1 MLTLRRTGRT
11 AEIMKEQIKEENRM
25 KKFRILALMLVL
37 IMVLAGCGNGATT
50 PAAKDIVVLY
60 TNDAHCGIE
69 DGLGYAGL
77 AAVKNS
83 LTATGSS
90 VLLVDNGDA
99 IQGDT
104 IGTLSKGA
112 YIIEIMNKL
121 GYDVATPGNH
131 EFDYGMEQFLA
142 LTEAADFDYVSANF
156 VDADGNPVLK
166 PYVIKEVNGTKIAFV
181 GISTPKTITSS
192 TPTYFQNDA
201 GEYIYGFMQDETG
214 EKLYA
219 AVQGAVDAARGEGAK

>member
-1 MLTLRRTGRT
+1 
-11 AEIMKEQIKEENRM
+11 M
-25 KKFRILALMLVL
+25 KKFRILAWLLVL
-37 IMVLAGCGNGATT
+37 MMVLAGCGT
-50 PAAKDIVVLY
+50 AAGSSSAGDIVILY

-142 LTEAADFDYVSANF
+142 LT
-156 VDADGNPVLK
+156 
-166 PYVIKEVNGTKIAFV
+166 
-181 GISTPKTITSS
+181 
-192 TPTYFQNDA
+192 
-201 GEYIYGFMQDETG
+201 
-214 EKLYA
+214 
-219 AVQGAVDAARGEGAK
+219 